1 MIFRVDAGLWSYLP
15 LVIKIVQVKHF
26 LFG

>member
-1 MIFRVDAGLWSYLP
+1 MIFRFDAGLWSYLP